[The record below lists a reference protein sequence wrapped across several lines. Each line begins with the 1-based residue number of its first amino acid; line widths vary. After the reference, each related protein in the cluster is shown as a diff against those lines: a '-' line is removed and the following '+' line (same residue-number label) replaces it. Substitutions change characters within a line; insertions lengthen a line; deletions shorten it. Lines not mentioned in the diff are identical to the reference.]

1 MKSTP
6 TMEAVCREDELFN
19 NDRNYAGRSGEERL
33 RRRRRQRRMKGE
45 RRGRKEEEKQ
55 NEGDREDNIL
65 KNTRGGGV
73 RGTEGD
79 RDEDKAQ
86 RGGGV
91 GGDRNRR

>member
-1 MKSTP
+1 
-6 TMEAVCREDELFN
+6 
-19 NDRNYAGRSGEERL
+19 
-33 RRRRRQRRMKGE
+33 MKGE

-86 RGGGV
+86 RGGG
-91 GGDRNRR
+91 GDRNRR

>member
-1 MKSTP
+1 
-6 TMEAVCREDELFN
+6 
-19 NDRNYAGRSGEERL
+19 
-33 RRRRRQRRMKGE
+33 MKGE

-86 RGGGV
+86 RGGG
-91 GGDRNRR
+91 GGGGG

>member
-1 MKSTP
+1 MESTP

-19 NDRNYAGRSGEERL
+19 DDRNYAGRSGEERVRR

-65 KNTRGGGV
+65 KNTKGGGLRLMGMKIKRKEV
-73 RGTEGD
+73 
-79 RDEDKAQ
+79 
-86 RGGGV
+86 GV
-91 GGDRNRR
+91 GGWGRLG